1 MSRTGV
7 IYVVS
12 APSGAGKT
20 TLCKMAVDRLQ
31 GLSHSI
37 SYTTRPPRPGETDGV
52 EYHFIDGARFGAMV
66 DKGEFVENA
75 LVHGNRYGTSR
86 KALVTLIKSNRD
98 VMVEI
103 DVQGANQIRKNL
115 AGAVHIFILPPSP
128 DACEKRLRARGK
140 DSDEVIAQRLKNA
153 LEEIREAPKYDY
165 IIINDDL
172 EKAFEELKS
181 IIIAEK
187 VRKERMVEMV
197 KEIFR

>member
-1 MSRTGV
+1 V

-20 TLCKMAVDRLQ
+20 TLCKMAVERLK

-52 EYHFIDGARFGAMV
+52 EYHFVEEERFKSMIEG
-66 DKGEFVENA
+66 GEFVEHA
-75 LVHGNRYGTSR
+75 LVHGNRYGTARADLFS
-86 KALVTLIKSNRD
+86 LVESGRD

-115 AGAVHIFILPPSP
+115 SGAVHVFILPPSP
-128 DACEKRLRARGK
+128 DACEKRLKARGK
-140 DSDEVIAQRLKNA
+140 DSDEVIARRLRNA

-165 IIINDDL
+165 IIMNDDL

-181 IIIAEK
+181 VIVAEK
-187 VRKERMVEMV
+187 LRKERMVDMV
-197 KEIFR
+197 KEIFT